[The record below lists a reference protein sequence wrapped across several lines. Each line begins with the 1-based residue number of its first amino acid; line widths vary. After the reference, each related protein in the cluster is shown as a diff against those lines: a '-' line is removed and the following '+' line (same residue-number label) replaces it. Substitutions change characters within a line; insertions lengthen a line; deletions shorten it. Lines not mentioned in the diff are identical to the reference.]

1 MRLGY
6 LRPMSC
12 YLASTISAM
21 YKRTWD
27 EAFRCVPILLPL
39 YCHSSSCPIVPH
51 QTSKPHNCATF
62 ATFATLGATPTRAGN
77 HYASSTNL
85 GHTQQEIKSSLWG
98 RILRNEPGII
108 KDLIKPDLVDS
119 NLVAAIEQALGE
131 NAELK
136 ATCDHLFD
144 NSFLE
149 EEMYTPMV
157 STSVGYCG
165 ELS

>member
-1 MRLGY
+1 MGLGIQVC
-6 LRPMSC
+6 P
-12 YLASTISAM
+12 
-21 YKRTWD
+21 
-27 EAFRCVPILLPL
+27 PILLRL

-62 ATFATLGATPTRAGN
+62 ASYATLGATQTRAGN
-77 HYASSTNL
+77 NYASSTNL

-119 NLVAAIEQALGE
+119 DLVAAIEQGLGE